1 MSKIGRLAIQLPDKT
16 ELTLQGNQVKVV
28 GGKGELNWVL
38 PEGIQLEK
46 TDNTVQLI
54 NNNPHNPTARAFH
67 GLSRSKIANMVQ
79 GVTNGFEK
87 ILEITGVGFKA
98 EVHDQE
104 VWLSVGLSHTVK
116 LPIILGTEVKVTK
129 NEVAITGIDKE
140 LVGEMAARIRAI
152 KKPEPYKGK
161 GIKYKGEII
170 RRKQGKAVKSS
181 AS

>member
-1 MSKIGRLAIQLPDKT
+1 MSKIGRLSIQLPDKT

-28 GGKGELNWVL
+28 GEKGELNWVL
-38 PEGIQLEK
+38 PGGIQLEK
-46 TDNTVQLI
+46 TDNTVRLI
-54 NNNPHNPTARAFH
+54 NNNPHNPTDRAFH

-79 GVTNGFEK
+79 GVTDGFEK

-116 LPIILGTEVKVTK
+116 LPIIPGTEIKVTK
-129 NEVAITGIDKE
+129 NEVVIAGIDKE
-140 LVGEMAARIRAI
+140 SVGEMAARIRAV

-161 GIKYKGEII
+161 GIKYRGEII